1 MMVSLVPPGHVHECW
16 PSVQEF
22 MDKAAEYTFGR
33 YHEDDIYD
41 LVTQRPDYNLWV
53 AFEEGPVYYGA
64 VVTSITEYPNKRVLA
79 MQFCGGDEI
88 DRWKD
93 PMLALLR
100 RWAKD
105 TQCDAIEFTG
115 RKGWVKLFAN
125 DGNQVQWVTCELP
138 LGDSNG

>member
-1 MMVSLVPPGHVHECW
+1 MMVSLVPPEHVHECW
-16 PSVQEF
+16 PAVKGF
-22 MDKAAEYTFGR
+22 MDKAAEYTYGR
-33 YHEDDIYD
+33 YHEEDIYD
-41 LVTQRPDYNLWV
+41 LVTQRPEYNLWI
-53 AFEEGPVYYGA
+53 AFEQGPVYHGA
-64 VVTSITEYPNKRVLA
+64 VVTSLTEYPGKRVLA

-88 DRWKD
+88 HLWKD

-125 DGNQVQWVTCELP
+125 DGNQIQWVTCELP
-138 LGDSNG
+138 LGE

>member
-1 MMVSLVPPGHVHECW
+1 MMVSLIPQEHVHECW
-16 PSVQEF
+16 PDVQEF

-64 VVTSITEYPNKRVLA
+64 VVTGFTDYPNKRVLT
-79 MQFCGGDEI
+79 MHFCGGDEI
-88 DRWKD
+88 DRWKA

-105 TQCDAIEFTG
+105 TQCNAIEFTG